1 MAEKLEFWDEIDLGL
16 DGIAITIKDQ
26 DYLKDQDYDNYSDK
40 AILNVIYKDG
50 VFKFQEACDRCF
62 STKMNK
68 EQALKL
74 VDELKEWIESN

>member
-26 DYLKDQDYDNYSDK
+26 DYDGYSDK
-40 AILNVIYKDG
+40 AILNVIHKDG
-50 VFKFQEACDRCF
+50 VFTFQEACDRCF
-62 STKMNK
+62 STEMNK

-74 VDELKEWIESN
+74 VDELKQWIESN